1 MQKSFDYLIKK
12 EINDRIEQ
20 YKDDILSKNVN
31 SYDEY
36 KYALGKLHAMELFLI
51 DYKEILGKVMKD
63 E

>member
-1 MQKSFDYLIKK
+1 MQKSFDYLVKK

>member
-20 YKDDILSKNVN
+20 YKDDILSKNVD

-51 DYKEILGKVMKD
+51 DYKEILGKVIKD